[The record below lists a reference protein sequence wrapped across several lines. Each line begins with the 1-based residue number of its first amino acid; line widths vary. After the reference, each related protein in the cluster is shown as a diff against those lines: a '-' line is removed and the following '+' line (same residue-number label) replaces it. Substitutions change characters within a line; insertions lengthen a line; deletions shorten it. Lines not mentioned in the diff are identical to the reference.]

1 MLTFGLGRYLGQAAV
16 TQWAGP
22 RVQALNALAAR
33 RGLLAVIAVRL
44 VPAAPFAVVNLVR
57 AELLQQR
64 FRQLQRQ
71 VAKEL
76 QLPPL
81 QRRRLRLIRWT
92 SVLVLVIV
100 AVEGV
105 LRVAVMKMPLL

>member
-1 MLTFGLGRYLGQAAV
+1 MRQDRKSSRVASEDRGAVGAQRAA
-16 TQWAGP
+16 A
-22 RVQALNALAAR
+22 ALAAR

-76 QLPPL
+76 QLPPR

-105 LRVAVMKMPLL
+105 LRVAVMKIPLL